1 MHALARAHSIQMDA
15 EEAGHLSQEFVDTRA
30 QPHLEL
36 HILHAQ
42 RHLGHPASLGIR
54 RRVAAAEAP

>member
-15 EEAGHLSQEFVDTRA
+15 EEIGHLSKKFVDTWA

-42 RHLGHPASLGIR
+42 RHLGHPASRSIR